1 MQFMVFSLAYLYPL
15 SPSNYQLWTFNASL
29 TSIKYQKCDFI
40 FANVRIQYN
49 IFDCIHI
56 HLVKSV
62 CMYHQNH
69 HHHHHHHHH
78 HCICFKCLFSLLA
91 WVEQFLIK
99 IFQSFLSL
107 AVSLL
112 TFSFRSFLTTSFHV
126 FLDCPLGKLVTKLEG
141 STFTRPSTLLL

>member
-1 MQFMVFSLAYLYPL
+1 MALLPFIFCTYPRRTKFLLSNGDLSISQLYRLLTQNVIFASQPAMLCNLRFFPWHICTL

-62 CMYHQNH
+62 CMYQQN
-69 HHHHHHHHH
+69 HHHHHH

-91 WVEQFLIK
+91 WVE
-99 IFQSFLSL
+99 
-107 AVSLL
+107 
-112 TFSFRSFLTTSFHV
+112 
-126 FLDCPLGKLVTKLEG
+126 
-141 STFTRPSTLLL
+141 